1 MRQRIRSAV
10 SFANV
15 VSLCALF
22 IALGGTSY
30 AVARNSIDTR
40 EIRNNDVRSWDIRN
54 STIRSRDL
62 RNNAIRSEDVRNGTL
77 LPRDF
82 KQGQI
87 PTAVDSLSSQ
97 TPEGKTSDSIDL
109 GFMTA
114 RVVCRQGG
122 AGGPGTTDFIEV
134 FGQPTGTPVNAYSDS
149 RAGGMDSLINSG
161 GGGGTFANA
170 FDRLIIQVTATNDRS
185 RVATI
190 VATNRHAN
198 GVCDFQMQGTATE
211 KLSG

>member
-1 MRQRIRSAV
+1 MRQRVRSVV

-62 RNNAIRSEDVRNGTL
+62 RNSAIRTQDVRNGTL

-82 KQGQI
+82 KEGQI
-87 PTAVDSLSSQ
+87 PTASDSLSSQ
-97 TPEGKTSDSIDL
+97 TPEGQTSDSIDL
-109 GFMTA
+109 GFVTA

-122 AGGPGTTDFIEV
+122 AGGAGTTDFIQV
-134 FGQPTGTPVNAYSDS
+134 FGQSNAPVNAYSDS
-149 RAGGMDSLINSG
+149 RAGGMDQLINSDG
-161 GGGGTFANA
+161 PGGTFANA
-170 FDRLIIQVTATNDRS
+170 FDRLIIQVTLTNDRS

-211 KLSG
+211 KIG